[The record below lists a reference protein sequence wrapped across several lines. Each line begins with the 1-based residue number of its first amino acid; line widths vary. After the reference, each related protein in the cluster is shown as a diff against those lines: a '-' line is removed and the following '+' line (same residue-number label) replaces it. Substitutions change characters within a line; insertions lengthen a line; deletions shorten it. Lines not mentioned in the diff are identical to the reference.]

1 MSKPKREIKPRYV
14 STNEVMTYLD
24 ISRNTLAEFSKN
36 HNFEFRIG
44 RRVLYDLKE
53 LDRIIEELR
62 GVKHEATTREI
73 INDSIDWLKANGHSD
88 KEVVDYVKYVNG

>member
-14 STNEVMTYLD
+14 STNEVMAYLD
-24 ISRNTLAEFSKN
+24 ISRNTLNEFSKN

-44 RRVLYDLKE
+44 RKVLYDLKE

-62 GVKHEATTREI
+62 GVKREATTREI

-88 KEVVDYVKYVNG
+88 EEVVDYVKYING